1 MRRRMQAGANAW
13 RNVDVVMMDRHI
25 SKQLKGKVVDCCVAS
40 ASTTGLATLAMSELQ
55 QHKLQVCENNWI
67 RSIASVTRVERR
79 RMTDLREDVGELKLV

>member
-1 MRRRMQAGANAW
+1 
-13 RNVDVVMMDRHI
+13 MMDRNI
-25 SKQLKGKVVDCCVAS
+25 SKQLKGKVVDCCAVS

-67 RSIASVTRVERR
+67 RSIASVKRVERR